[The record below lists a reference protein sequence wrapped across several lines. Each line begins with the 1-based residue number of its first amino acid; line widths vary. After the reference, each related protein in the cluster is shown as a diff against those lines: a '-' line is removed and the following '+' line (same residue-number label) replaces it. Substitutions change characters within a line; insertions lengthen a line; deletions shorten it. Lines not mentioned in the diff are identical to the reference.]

1 MSNSIEKVHHP
12 LFARFYTLLSRNES
26 AEAKAHRRELLAG
39 LSGRVLELGA
49 GNGANFVHYPES
61 VCEVVAVEPEAYL
74 REQARTEAAK
84 APIRVTVVDGT
95 DARLPAGDGSFDAA
109 VACLVLCSVPDQAKA
124 LAELRRVVR
133 SGGELRFY
141 EHVLSRRSGIAL
153 SQRVVDRTFWPR
165 AFGGCHTARHPR
177 RHRGRRL
184 CHRRAAP
191 RVGGSA
197 AVRGARRHPRPRSGT
212 PPLGTLRRR
221 VSRIPLSGQ
230 SISP

>member
-26 AEAKAHRRELLAG
+26 AEANAHRRELLAG

-165 AFGGCHTARHPR
+165 AFGGCHTARDTPAAIEAAGFAIEEQR
-177 RHRGRRL
+177 RVWV
-184 CHRRAAP
+184 AP
-191 RVGGSA
+191 LPFVVPVATHALG
-197 AVRGARRHPRPRSGT
+197 VARRP
-212 PPLGTLRRR
+212 
-221 VSRIPLSGQ
+221 
-230 SISP
+230 